1 MTDKDVNK
9 EALHRWAQ
17 KNGGFQEG
25 GVRIRVRWVGREREF
40 GNYVS
45 AEAWDELM
53 TGGNQVT
60 NLKMRQPFVHS
71 EHRILLYNCNC
82 LLFNS

>member
-1 MTDKDVNK
+1 MGDFREEGSGSGSDAK
-9 EALHRWAQ
+9 
-17 KNGGFQEG
+17 GG
-25 GVRIRVRWVGREREF
+25 EREF

-60 NLKMRQPFVHS
+60 NLKMRQPFIHS
-71 EHRILLYNCNC
+71 EQRILLYNCNC